1 MEKAQACCRLG
12 EGVTSELIMC
22 RGGGCKFETGGGE
35 SLAVWSCRRE
45 PLSTQ
50 CKLGDFFCLNK
61 RMYILAAVL
70 LKEMKIKNPNMK
82 FQYGKLKV

>member
-1 MEKAQACCRLG
+1 MEKAQGCCRLG

-22 RGGGCKFETGGGE
+22 RGGGCKFERGGGE

-50 CKLGDFFCLNK
+50 CKLGDFFCLINRMVQLTLSFK
-61 RMYILAAVL
+61 RSAAVA
-70 LKEMKIKNPNMK
+70 
-82 FQYGKLKV
+82 GVGAAC

>member
-22 RGGGCKFETGGGE
+22 RGGGCEFETGGGE
-35 SLAVWSCRRE
+35 SLAVWSCRWE

-61 RMYILAAVL
+61 RMVQSTLSFKRSAAVA
-70 LKEMKIKNPNMK
+70 
-82 FQYGKLKV
+82 GVGAAC